1 MGTAFY
7 GIALNA
13 DIALH
18 RGKVIRSA
26 IVQDAEQQSRR
37 RKRGRVMEISEAIER
52 LEYLQAKAQIAL
64 EQEMPEWVAEDILGT
79 IEAYDIAI
87 EALRKF
93 ENSSEKPNKSE
104 IPTGSERSSE

>member
-37 RKRGRVMEISEAIER
+37 KERASDGRTDEIVDAT
-52 LEYLQAKAQIAL
+52 A
-64 EQEMPEWVAEDILGT
+64 T
-79 IEAYDIAI
+79 I
-87 EALRKF
+87 R
-93 ENSSEKPNKSE
+93 
-104 IPTGSERSSE
+104 